1 MKRTVALQGFS
12 LSKNI
17 AFTSLFAALCAVGTL
32 VIVIPLPYGYFNAGD
47 IFVLLSAWCLG
58 PLYGPIAAGVG
69 SALADLWSGYAL
81 YAPATFFIK
90 GLDALTAYF
99 VWYGLKKLI
108 SKNSLD
114 AVPRLLSALLGEAVM
129 VVGYFLFES
138 LLYGFAGGA
147 LALVGNTL
155 QGITCTAFAL
165 LLIALL
171 YPIKSVQKL
180 FPKLNAK

>member
-1 MKRTVALQGFS
+1 MKKTVALQGFS

-17 AFTSLFAALCAVGTL
+17 AFTALFAALCAVGTIVL
-32 VIVIPLPYGYFNAGD
+32 VIPLPYGYFNAGD

-58 PLYGPIAAGVG
+58 PFYGPLAAGVG

-81 YAPATFFIK
+81 YAPATLFIK
-90 GLDALTAYF
+90 ALDALTAYYI
-99 VWYGLKKLI
+99 WYLCKTLI
-108 SKNSLD
+108 KKNSLD
-114 AVPRLLSALLGEAVM
+114 VLPRLFSAILGEAVM

-138 LLYGFAGGA
+138 VLYGFAGGA

-155 QGITCTAFAL
+155 QGVTCVAFAVL
-165 LLIALL
+165 LVALL